1 MVTRTHQRLA
11 ALAAVATAVPL
22 TLGLVLFGDGP
33 PTGPG
38 RATRSYFVE
47 HATTTRITALLWLVA
62 AMAMVVF
69 AVAVREAIWAIVV
82 DRAWAAMLFVQG
94 AVGFA
99 AVSVVAAALLWAV
112 ADQAAAGA
120 LSADVAGT
128 LWAVDRTLWRF
139 ATWGLTVPLIVVG
152 LVLSRYSRLGQVVGA
167 ASIVLAVGLLL
178 PATWGVALYGFA
190 AWLVLAGLTFA
201 RPRLRRR
208 QEVAATELVD

>member
-1 MVTRTHQRLA
+1 MVTRTHQRMA
-11 ALAAVATAVPL
+11 AFAAAATAAPL
-22 TLGLVLFGDGP
+22 TLGLALFGDGP
-33 PTGPG
+33 PSGASG
-38 RATRSYFVE
+38 ATRSYFVE

-69 AVAVREAIWAIVV
+69 AVAVREAIWAVII

-99 AVSVVAAALLWAV
+99 AVSVVAAALLWAL

-139 ATWGLTVPLIVVG
+139 ATWGLVVPLVVVG

-167 ASIVLAVGLLL
+167 ASMVLAVGLLL
-178 PATWGVALYGFA
+178 PATWASSLYGFA

-208 QEVAATELVD
+208 QEVTTTELVD

>member
-1 MVTRTHQRLA
+1 MVTRTQQRLA
-11 ALAAVATAVPL
+11 ALAALATAVPL
-22 TLGLVLFGDGP
+22 VLGLALFGEGP
-33 PTGPG
+33 PSGSGALT
-38 RATRSYFVE
+38 RAYVVE
-47 HATTTRITALLWLVA
+47 HATTMRITALLWLVA

-69 AVAVREAIWAIVV
+69 AVAVREAIWAMIV
-82 DRAWAAMLFVQG
+82 DRAWAATLFVQG

-99 AVSVVAAALLWAV
+99 TVSVVAAALLWAL

-120 LSADVAGT
+120 LSADAAGT

-152 LVLSRYSRLGQVVGA
+152 LVLSRYSRLGRLGSVASVLVA
-167 ASIVLAVGLLL
+167 AALLV
-178 PATWGVALYGFA
+178 PATWTPALYGFA

-208 QEVAATELVD
+208 QEAPATELVD

>member
-11 ALAAVATAVPL
+11 ALAAVATAAPL

-33 PTGPG
+33 PSGSG
-38 RATRSYFVE
+38 SATRTYFVE

-69 AVAVREAIWAIVV
+69 AVAVREAIWAMIV

-99 AVSVVAAALLWAV
+99 AVSVVAAALLWAL

-152 LVLSRYSRLGQVVGA
+152 LVLSRYSRLGQLGSIASVLVA
-167 ASIVLAVGLLL
+167 AGLLL
-178 PATWGVALYGFA
+178 PATWAPALYGFA

-208 QEVAATELVD
+208 QEVPATELVD